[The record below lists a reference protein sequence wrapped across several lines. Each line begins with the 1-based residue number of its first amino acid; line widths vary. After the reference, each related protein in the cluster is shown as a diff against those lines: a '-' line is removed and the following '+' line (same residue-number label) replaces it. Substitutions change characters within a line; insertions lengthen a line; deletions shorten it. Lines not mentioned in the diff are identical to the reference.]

1 MRNKL
6 QSASLLTAAAV
17 FLFLL
22 PAADT
27 NGCGGGDV
35 IIGDDGG
42 GGGIS
47 DDDGGTGGTGTG
59 TGTGTGS
66 TGGCVITGCSS
77 QICAEMEM
85 ASTCE
90 WQESYA
96 CYQLYGVC
104 EKDANDSC
112 GWAQNQD
119 LLNCLAL
126 VDQCPSPSDSCM
138 NPTNHQECLDIAK
151 TCDGQLAILESCPLQ
166 FACEPRQPV
175 TEACVKNAGDACTT
189 DADCTSGGCG
199 GEVCYNPAISDGIST
214 CECGP
219 APYSCGC
226 VNGTCSWW
234 Q

>member
-6 QSASLLTAAAV
+6 QPASLLTAAAV

-27 NGCGGGDV
+27 DGC
-35 IIGDDGG
+35 G

-47 DDDGGTGGTGTG
+47 DDDGGPGGS
-59 TGTGTGS
+59 GTGTGS
-66 TGGCVITGCSS
+66 TGGCVVTGCSS
-77 QICAEMEM
+77 HICADMEL

-104 EKDANDSC
+104 EKDASDTC

-126 VDQCPSPSDSCM
+126 VDQCPSINDSCM
-138 NPTNHQECLDIAK
+138 NPTNHQECIDVAT

-166 FACEPRQPV
+166 FACTPRQTV
-175 TEACVKNAGDACTT
+175 TEACV
-189 DADCTSGGCG
+189 
-199 GEVCYNPAISDGIST
+199 
-214 CECGP
+214 
-219 APYSCGC
+219 
-226 VNGTCSWW
+226 
-234 Q
+234 